1 MYRIK
6 MEFHLEEYRSW
17 GNNKYLAFL
26 FDFFLPAR
34 PRQKLDWRLTPTV
47 KEKLAKKKKKSR
59 EDLKTSFENCF

>member
-6 MEFHLEEYRSW
+6 MEFYLEEYRSR
-17 GNNKYLAFL
+17 GNNEYLAFL

-47 KEKLAKKKKKSR
+47 KAKLAKKKKSR